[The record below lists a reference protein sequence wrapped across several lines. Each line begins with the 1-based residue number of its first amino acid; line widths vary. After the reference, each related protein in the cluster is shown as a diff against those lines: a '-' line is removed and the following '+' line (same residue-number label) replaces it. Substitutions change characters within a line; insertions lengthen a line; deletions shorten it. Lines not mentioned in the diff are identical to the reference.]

1 MILYNLLKFFFII
14 KTKLY
19 FYFLSR
25 FSYIDSIK
33 VINMEN
39 NTLYTTKIKDI
50 SIKNNQKLFYIIKI
64 WNREEMKYMNYF
76 INKTL
81 YIEFIKNGS
90 NYSYNH
96 SNFIN
101 NIYNYHK
108 KYVNTNIFSILINNE
123 DVTDIFYTYKRSLS
137 IPNNLSINVLYLYYC
152 YHKYNTSNSSN
163 SINRINTNFENL
175 LSFKIVDYELNEK
188 EYTFGKY
195 L

>member
-1 MILYNLLKFFFII
+1 
-14 KTKLY
+14 
-19 FYFLSR
+19 
-25 FSYIDSIK
+25 
-33 VINMEN
+33 MEN
-39 NTLYTTKIKDI
+39 NTVYTTKIKDI

-81 YIEFIKNGS
+81 YIEFMKNGS

-137 IPNNLSINVLYLYYC
+137 IPNNLSIDVLYLYYC

-163 SINRINTNFENL
+163 SINPINTNFENL